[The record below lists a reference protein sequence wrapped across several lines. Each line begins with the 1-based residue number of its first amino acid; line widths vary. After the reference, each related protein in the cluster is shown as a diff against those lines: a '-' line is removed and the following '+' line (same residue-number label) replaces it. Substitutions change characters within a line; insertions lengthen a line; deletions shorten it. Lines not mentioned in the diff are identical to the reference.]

1 MSRGYGFTLVELV
14 TVLVLIGIL
23 AVTATAKLTTS
34 NGQEYVACR
43 EAVTRLASVQ
53 SINMNQG
60 SAPDLRFFIRKDG
73 VFGYCMGL
81 DCANDNTK
89 WHGIGGGNRV
99 KGSTDGYIGFDYL
112 GRVHTDNTTLS
123 IKPEGYYQFEF
134 RPDQGTGGCQ
144 VWVYPEGGITWK

>member
-23 AVTATAKLTTS
+23 AVTAIAKLTTA

-73 VFGYCMGL
+73 YFGYCMGL
-81 DCANDNTK
+81 NCYNDETK
-89 WHGIGGGNRV
+89 WHGVGGGNRV
-99 KGSTDGYIGFDYL
+99 LANTEGSIGFDYL
-112 GRVHTDNTTLS
+112 GRVHPDNTTLGL
-123 IKPEGYYQFEF
+123 KPEGYYQFEF
-134 RPDQGTGGCQ
+134 RPEQGAGSCL
-144 VWVYPEGGITWK
+144 VRVYPEGGITWK

>member
-60 SAPDLRFFIRKDG
+60 SAPDLLFF
-73 VFGYCMGL
+73 
-81 DCANDNTK
+81 
-89 WHGIGGGNRV
+89 
-99 KGSTDGYIGFDYL
+99 
-112 GRVHTDNTTLS
+112 
-123 IKPEGYYQFEF
+123 
-134 RPDQGTGGCQ
+134 
-144 VWVYPEGGITWK
+144 YPEGRCFRVLHGFGLRQ

>member
-23 AVTATAKLTTS
+23 AVTAVAKLTTA

-60 SAPDLRFFIRKDG
+60 SAPDLRFFIRNDG
-73 VFGYCMGL
+73 CFGYCMGL
-81 DCANDNTK
+81 NCYNDETK
-89 WHGIGGGNRV
+89 WHGVGGGSRV
-99 KGSTDGYIGFDYL
+99 LANTEGSIGFDYL
-112 GRVHTDNTTLS
+112 GRVHSDNTTLVL
-123 IKPEGYYQFEF
+123 KPEGYYQFEF
-134 RPDQGTGGCQ
+134 RPEKGAGSCL
-144 VWVYPEGGITWK
+144 VRVYPEGGITWK

>member
-23 AVTATAKLTTS
+23 AVTAVAKLTTA

-60 SAPDLRFFIRKDG
+60 SAPDLRFFIRNDG
-73 VFGYCMGL
+73 YFGYCMGL
-81 DCANDNTK
+81 NCYNDETK
-89 WHGIGGGNRV
+89 WHGVGGGSRV
-99 KGSTDGYIGFDYL
+99 LANTEGSIGFDYL
-112 GRVHTDNTTLS
+112 GRVHSDNTTLVL
-123 IKPEGYYQFEF
+123 KPEGYYQFEF
-134 RPDQGTGGCQ
+134 RPEKGAGSCL
-144 VWVYPEGGITWK
+144 VRVYPEGGITWK

>member
-23 AVTATAKLTTS
+23 AVTAVAKLTTA

-60 SAPDLRFFIRKDG
+60 SAPDLRFFIRNDG
-73 VFGYCMGL
+73 YFGYCMGL
-81 DCANDNTK
+81 NCYNDETK
-89 WHGIGGGNRV
+89 WHGVGGGSRV
-99 KGSTDGYIGFDYL
+99 LANTEGSIGFDYL
-112 GRVHTDNTTLS
+112 GRVHSDNTTLVL
-123 IKPEGYYQFEF
+123 KPEGYYQFEF
-134 RPDQGTGGCQ
+134 RPEKGAGSCL
-144 VWVYPEGGITWK
+144 VRVYTEGGIT